1 MSGGLAGL
9 LSHRAVEHPERV
21 LLRFVDGETWTLN
34 ALDAAA
40 DAVAASLQGSGLRA
54 GDRVVVQSRNTPL
67 LPLLLLGAA
76 RAALVVVPANAS
88 YRSGDLHHVVT
99 DSGARLL
106 VCEDD
111 LAMPASQGLGAAVP
125 ELGIATAAEVRA
137 WVAGGGTPIP
147 AEVDDS
153 TLLSLQYTSGTTGS
167 PKACMLTHGYWLHL
181 GAVAAEVY
189 AAAPDDVMLTA
200 QAFTYL
206 DPQWNL
212 VAALHAGAELVVL
225 PRFSASTFVQS
236 LVEHRVSLLYLVG
249 PMAVM
254 LLRQPPSTADRAHRL
269 RVVYCSGIPPE
280 LHADLE
286 ARWGAPWREAF
297 GMTETGVDLVVPI
310 EDAASVGTGD
320 LGRPV
325 PGKSVAVVG
334 TDGVPLPDGEAGE
347 LVIGGTP
354 MMLGYWGRPE
364 ATAQTLREGRL
375 HTGDLA
381 VRSADGRVRL
391 VGRLKDMVRRGG
403 ENIAAAEV
411 EAVLHAHPRVA
422 AAGIVAVPD
431 QVRGEEV
438 AAIVVATPHVDGP
451 PSPEALRSHVAD
463 RLAPF
468 KVPRYVAF
476 VDALPRTP
484 SEKVDKPSLSA
495 LWPQLAP
502 TAFDAVE
509 TSRESAHQGAGQHA
523 RPTDGP
529 DVRVTVVDGVATLT
543 LDRPEVLNA
552 IRPRT
557 LDDLVAALDA
567 VAADPGVRVMV
578 LTGAGRA
585 FCSGQ
590 DLDILSEQ
598 LAVDDASAAGAA
610 RVRSVE
616 LLERFQDLTR
626 ALRDLPVPTIAALN
640 GVAVGAGAELALACD
655 LRVASDRARIG
666 FVEAA
671 RGLFQTNGATWLLPR
686 LIGMSQAIELLVTAE
701 LVDAGTAARLGLVTQ
716 VAAEADFPAA
726 VEALARRISV
736 NAPLPVRRAV
746 ALVRRTYELGLD
758 EAMALEVEATADC
771 LASED
776 IREGTRA
783 FHERREPRYV
793 GR

>member
-1 MSGGLAGL
+1 MTGGLAGL
-9 LSHRAVEHPERV
+9 LRTRAIAHPDRS
-21 LLRFVDGETWTLN
+21 LLRFAGGQTLTL
-34 ALDAAA
+34 ADADAAA
-40 DAVAASLQGSGLRA
+40 DAVAAGLQATGLTS
-54 GDRVVVQSRNTPL
+54 GDRVAVQARNTPVF
-67 LPLLLLGAA
+67 PLVLLGAA
-76 RAALVVVPANAS
+76 RAGMVVVPVNATYGPS
-88 YRSGDLHHVVT
+88 DLQHVVT

-111 LAMPASQGLGAAVP
+111 LLDPARQGLAAALP
-125 ELGIATAAEVRA
+125 DLGLLSATEVTA
-137 WVAGGGTPIP
+137 WVGAGGTPP
-147 AEVDDS
+147 PVNVDDD

-167 PKACMLTHGYWLHL
+167 PKACMLTHGYWRHL
-181 GAVAAEVY
+181 GTVAAELY
-189 AAAPDDVMLTA
+189 QAGPDDVLLTA

-206 DPQWNL
+206 DPQWHL

-225 PRFSASTFVQS
+225 PRFSASTFVDS
-236 LVEHRVSLLYLVG
+236 LVEYRASLLYLVG

-254 LLRQPPSTADRAHRL
+254 LLRQPPSPADHAHRL

-325 PGKSVAVVG
+325 PGKSIAIVDP
-334 TDGVPLPDGEAGE
+334 DGAPVPDGETGE
-347 LVIGGTP
+347 LVIAGAP

-381 VRSADGRVRL
+381 VRSADGRVHL

-411 EAVLHAHPRVA
+411 EAVLHAHPGVA
-422 AAGIVAVPD
+422 AAGIVAVAD
-431 QVRGEEV
+431 EVRGEEV
-438 AAIVVATPHVDGP
+438 AAVVVPAPPGSGTPP
-451 PSPEALRSHVAD
+451 PTPEALRAHVAE

-468 KVPRYVAF
+468 KVPRYVAY
-476 VDALPRTP
+476 VEDLPRTS
-484 SEKVDKPSLSA
+484 SEKIDKATLA
-495 LWPQLAP
+495 AMWPQLAP
-502 TAFDAVE
+502 TAFDALAAPAADPVE
-509 TSRESAHQGAGQHA
+509 GQGQPPGASG
-523 RPTDGP
+523 
-529 DVRVTVVDGVATLT
+529 DVRLSVRDGVATVT

-557 LDDLVAALDA
+557 LSDLLVVLDA
-567 VAADPGVRVMV
+567 VAADPSVRVAV
-578 LTGAGRA
+578 LTGQGRA

-590 DLDILSEQ
+590 DLDSLAEQ
-598 LAVDDASAAGAA
+598 LAGDDRAGAEAA
-610 RVRSVE
+610 RAQSVE
-616 LLERFQDLTR
+616 LLERFQELTR
-626 ALRDLPVPTIAALN
+626 RLRSLPVPTVAALN

-655 LRVASDRARIG
+655 VRVASSRARIG

-686 LIGMSQAIELLVTAE
+686 LIGMSAAMELLVTAE
-701 LVDAGTAARLGLVTQ
+701 LVDADHAARLGLVSRVVPDEEFADA
-716 VAAEADFPAA
+716 VAA
-726 VEALARRISV
+726 LTGRISA
-736 NAPLPVRRAV
+736 NAPMPVRRAV
-746 ALVRRTYELGLD
+746 DLVRRSYELGLD

-776 IREGTRA
+776 LREGTRA
-783 FHERREPRYV
+783 FHERREPHYV

>member
-1 MSGGLAGL
+1 MTGGLAGL
-9 LSHRAVEHPERV
+9 LRTRALAHPERS
-21 LLRFVDGETWTLN
+21 LLRFAGGDTLTL
-34 ALDAAA
+34 AATDAAA
-40 DAVAASLQGSGLRA
+40 DAVAAGLQRAGLA
-54 GDRVVVQSRNTPL
+54 PGDRVAVQARNTPL
-67 LPLLLLGAA
+67 FPLVLLGAA
-76 RAALVVVPANAS
+76 RAAMVVVPVNAT
-88 YRSGDLHHVVT
+88 YGPNDLRHVIT

-106 VCEDD
+106 ICEDD
-111 LAMPASQGLGAAVP
+111 LLDPAAQGLAEAVP
-125 ELGIATAAEVRA
+125 ELGLLSAAEVTA
-137 WVAGGGTPIP
+137 WVGSGGTPLP
-147 AEVDDS
+147 AHVDDD

-167 PKACMLTHGYWLHL
+167 PKACMLTHGYWRHL
-181 GAVAAEVY
+181 GTVAAELY
-189 AAAPDDVMLTA
+189 QAGPDDVLLTA

-206 DPQWNL
+206 DPQWHL

-225 PRFSASTFVQS
+225 PRFSASTFVDS
-236 LVEHRVSLLYLVG
+236 LVEYRASLLYLVG

-254 LLRQPPSTADRAHRL
+254 LLRQPPSPADHAHRL
-269 RVVYCSGIPPE
+269 KVVYCSGIPPE
-280 LHADLE
+280 LHAELE

-325 PGKSVAVVG
+325 PGKSIAVVDP
-334 TDGVPLPDGEAGE
+334 DGVPLPDGETGE
-347 LVIGGTP
+347 LVITGAP

-381 VRSADGRVRL
+381 VRSADGRVHL

-411 EAVLHAHPRVA
+411 EAVLHAHPGVA

-431 QVRGEEV
+431 EVRGEEV
-438 AAIVVATPHVDGP
+438 AAVVVAVPHADGP
-451 PSPEALRSHVAD
+451 PPPEELRHHVAQ

-468 KVPRYVAF
+468 KVPRYVVY

-484 SEKVDKPSLSA
+484 SEKVDKAALTA
-495 LWPQLAP
+495 LWPQLAAD
-502 TAFDAVE
+502 AFDALDL
-509 TSRESAHQGAGQHA
+509 TRAASLS
-523 RPTDGP
+523 TDDS
-529 DVRVTVVDGVATLT
+529 DVSVAVVDGVATLT

-557 LDDLVAALDA
+557 LDDLVAALAA
-567 VAADPGVRVMV
+567 VAADTEVRVVV

-590 DLDILSEQ
+590 DLDVLAEQ
-598 LAVDDASAAGAA
+598 LAVDDGSAAQAA
-610 RVRSVE
+610 RARSVE

-626 ALRDLPVPTIAALN
+626 RLRELPVPTIAALN

-655 LRVASDRARIG
+655 IRVACCEARIG

-686 LIGMSQAIELLVTAE
+686 LIGMSQALELLVTAE
-701 LVDAGTAARLGLVTQ
+701 LVDATRAAELGLVSQ
-716 VAAEADFPAA
+716 VVAQDDFPAA
-726 VEALARRISV
+726 VDRLAHRIST

-758 EAMALEVEATADC
+758 EAMALEVDATADC

-776 IREGTRA
+776 LREGTRA